1 MPKRQGGVMARAG
14 EGRNTKVP
22 LAAPEFTATW
32 VRRGLGLRAYA
43 VLVLSLGLLAA
54 LPAAAQTIV
63 TCSSDNGGRKYCAA
77 DTSRGVTLGKQR
89 SGAACQQGST
99 WGYDNRG
106 IWVDRGCRADF
117 IVGGKGNSWSGNGN
131 GTPQTITCSSDGGRK
146 YCPANTTG
154 GVQLTRQRSNARCTQ
169 GSTWGYDNQGIWVD
183 KGCRADFAAYAR
195 QGGISGV
202 LPWNKGNGN
211 GGAQGVITCSSNN
224 GSRQYCPAQ
233 VSRGGVRL
241 AQQLSG
247 SPCVQGSTWGYDNG
261 GIWVDKGCRASFQI
275 R

>member
-1 MPKRQGGVMARAG
+1 MRLG
-14 EGRNTKVP
+14 EDRTTSV
-22 LAAPEFTATW
+22 LFAAPKCMAADGFSMECL
-32 VRRGLGLRAYA
+32 RRGRGLRMYA
-43 VLVLSLGLLAA
+43 ALLLFFGLVAC

-63 TCSSDNGGRKYCAA
+63 TCSSDNGSRKYCAA

-117 IVGGKGNSWSGNGN
+117 IVGARGNRGSGRGGN
-131 GTPQTITCSSDGGRK
+131 GTPQPITCSSNGGRQ
-146 YCPANTTG
+146 YCPVNTSG

-169 GSTWGYDNQGIWVD
+169 GSTWGYDNGGIWVD
-183 KGCRADFAAYAR
+183 RGCRADFTAY
-195 QGGISGV
+195 SGNGWR
-202 LPWNKGNGN
+202 PGNPGN
-211 GGAQGVITCSSNN
+211 GGPRGVITCSSNN
-224 GSRQYCPAQ
+224 GGRQYCPAQ
-233 VSRGGVRL
+233 ISRGGVRL

-261 GIWVDKGCRASFQI
+261 GIWVDRGCRASFQI